1 MADLIARVLHAVC
14 AWLFPATGTHRAATP
29 PTATRAATPHTA
41 PVTSPRPHRRPLL
54 PHKSPYA
61 AEAAANRPLVDTTSS
76 VRPYL
81 DMSHK
86 ERTTKQQAQAE
97 RLWIL
102 DMATRGIDVGPS
114 VIHGVHIGAGSR
126 TVRVGVA
133 A

>member
-14 AWLFPATGTHRAATP
+14 AWLFPATGTHRATTPPTTTRATTP
-29 PTATRAATPHTA
+29 PTATTPAAK
-41 PVTSPRPHRRPLL
+41 PHRRPLL

-61 AEAAANRPLVDTTSS
+61 AEAAANRPIIPTISS

-81 DMSHK
+81 DMPPK
-86 ERTTKQQAQAE
+86 EHTPKQQAQAE

-126 TVRVGVA
+126 TVRVEVA